1 MKKRIVIMMVCLLI
15 IITQTACGAKEPVSE
30 SGFYLDTN
38 CTITIYGMSEKQGRA
53 IAKEA
58 LSLCQDYDRLLSKT
72 VKGSDVDRINS
83 AKGSPVEV
91 SDETLSIIKN
101 SIALSEDSEGA
112 FDITVGRLT
121 DLWDFQSGEGVVPAA
136 EAIQLALETVDY
148 RQIKIDG
155 NWISLGNPEAK
166 IDLGGI
172 AKGYISDKV
181 AERLVDKG
189 VSRGIVNLGG
199 NVVTIGEKEQ
209 DTPWSVGI
217 ERPYS
222 DRSQTIGVVSA
233 KDKAVVTSGIY
244 ERMFVL
250 EGKTYHHILD
260 PKTGYPVEN
269 EVEAVTIVGPRGTAM
284 ECDGYSTVCLL
295 LGEEQ
300 GRSFIEKKQGV
311 EALFVD
317 KEDKISKTSGMEFQ
331 QVK

>member
-1 MKKRIVIMMVCLLI
+1 
-15 IITQTACGAKEPVSE
+15 
-30 SGFYLDTN
+30 

-199 NVVTIGEKEQ
+199 NVVTIGEKEK